1 MPDLHRRIRG
11 MLEDAER
18 FIGGIPSDAV
28 GFVFLERGKPVQ
40 PSLDALGKYQRRAG
54 ARGGV
59 WP

>member
-1 MPDLHRRIRG
+1 